1 VFSEQA
7 LMRTYYHQLES
18 YLVMG
23 KGFTFCNYL
32 GLERNIANYKTA
44 TDVVSRRPKNQTALA
59 FATGFDLKLSKG
71 AGLYVRQRWMKGY
84 DSSFAKDRYQG
95 YETSMELKIFF

>member
-1 VFSEQA
+1 
-7 LMRTYYHQLES
+7 
-18 YLVMG
+18 
-23 KGFTFCNYL
+23 
-32 GLERNIANYKTA
+32 
-44 TDVVSRRPKNQTALA
+44 
-59 FATGFDLKLSKG
+59 DLKLSKG